1 VNENPNMVYI
11 ENEGALFRGPARGN
25 PVEVWSPSKGEFVPY
40 MGSKDKGVD
49 WGHEISEV
57 EAKELMGEAG
67 AEGGEESPV
76 ENNPKAASAA
86 A

>member
-49 WGHEISEV
+49 WGHEISEA
-57 EAKELMGEAG
+57 EAKELMGEPADG
-67 AEGGEESPV
+67 AEKDKAPV
-76 ENNPKAASAA
+76 ASAA
-86 A
+86 E